1 MTVREL
7 KTILNEF
14 NPTLEI
20 VINQPNNYKSPINS
34 VVYEE
39 VKNHIYK
46 ADEENDII
54 ERETKP
60 AVSRVIIYS

>member
-14 NPTLEI
+14 NPNLEI
-20 VINQPNNYKSPINS
+20 VIGQPKNYKSPINS

-46 ADEENDII
+46 VDEEDDII
-54 ERETKP
+54 AREVKP